1 MGMADEDP
9 RRVPWPKLGLE
20 RRERSTKERDL
31 ILIIGVG
38 NPTRRDDGAGPEVV
52 RRLESLALHHVEL
65 RSATQ
70 LDTTL
75 AVDLVAYDKV
85 LVVEADPN
93 AEEVRIELAPDE
105 TGLPS
110 TPPFHPLGL
119 EGTRAVHAW
128 KDVAE
133 VWVCRVPAKDFE
145 FGEVFSPVTEDGIRG
160 AVEAARRFVEG
171 DGRDGKGRD

>member
-1 MGMADEDP
+1 MADEDP

-85 LVVEADPN
+85 LVVDADPN

-110 TPPFHPLGL
+110 THHFTPSALRELARSMHGKTP
-119 EGTRAVHAW
+119 
-128 KDVAE
+128 E